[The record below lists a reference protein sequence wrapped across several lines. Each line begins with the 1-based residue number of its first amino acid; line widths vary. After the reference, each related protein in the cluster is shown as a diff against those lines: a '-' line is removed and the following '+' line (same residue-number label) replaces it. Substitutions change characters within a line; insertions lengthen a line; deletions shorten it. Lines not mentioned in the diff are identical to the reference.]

1 MNKINNIDHLYSLLP
16 NTKTESW
23 KYTNIK
29 RFLPENLKINSNQID
44 VDLNSKEVLG
54 GIISIKSPY
63 KIWFKNGEFDKA
75 SSRVPSGMFIK
86 KINSNSLGGHGFYTD
101 PKGKSFCE
109 KMEES
114 SLFKKNEQ
122 RDNLLKINS
131 LYGHTCF
138 LIEFA
143 TNFSCEQHIEINNL
157 FYNQAPGIKQHRL
170 LCLINPGANV
180 KIMEQTIDLSGD
192 SNSHNTVC
200 EIICLKKS
208 FLEHISIQK
217 GVQNNCSVKTS
228 FIAQSKDSQ
237 SNFYNISLN
246 GKMTRNNYHVNLCEE
261 LSSTKLYGLSCVKG
275 KDHIDNFINVMHSAA
290 NCTSS
295 QLFKNIYDES
305 ASGVF
310 VGGIFVDKDSQ
321 KTEAFQ
327 QNNNILLSE
336 KSQVNAVP
344 QLEIFADDVVCSH
357 GCTIGQ
363 PDFDA
368 IFYLQS
374 RGIKKED
381 AKALLNFAF
390 LNDTFKNV
398 SSKEIENIIR
408 KLVLKQLNLKHYS

>member
-1 MNKINNIDHLYSLLP
+1 MS
-16 NTKTESW
+16 
-23 KYTNIK
+23 
-29 RFLPENLKINSNQID
+29 
-44 VDLNSKEVLG
+44 V
-54 GIISIKSPY
+54 
-63 KIWFKNGEFDKA
+63 
-75 SSRVPSGMFIK
+75 K
-86 KINSNSLGGHGFYTD
+86 KINSSSFEGHGFYAD
-101 PKGKSFCE
+101 PKGKSFCQ
-109 KMEES
+109 KIEES

-122 RDNLLKINS
+122 RDNLLKINN

-138 LIEFA
+138 LMEFA
-143 TNFSCEQHIEINNL
+143 PNFSCEQHIEINNL
-157 FYNQAPGIKQHRL
+157 LSNQGPGVKQNRL
-170 LCLINPGANV
+170 LFLINPGANV
-180 KIMEQTIDLSGD
+180 KIIEQTIDLSSG
-192 SNSHNTVC
+192 SNFHNTVS

-208 FLEHISIQK
+208 FLEHISIQR
-217 GVQNNCSVKTS
+217 GLQNNCSVKTS
-228 FIAQSKDSQ
+228 FIAQDKESQ

-246 GKMTRNNYHVNLCEE
+246 GKMIRNNYHVNLCEE
-261 LSSTKLYGLSCVKG
+261 LSSTKLYGLSCIKG
-275 KDHIDNFINVMHSAA
+275 RDHIDNFINVMHSAA

-336 KSQVNAVP
+336 KSQVNAIP

-408 KLVLKQLNLKHYS
+408 ALVLKQLNLKHYS

>member
-1 MNKINNIDHLYSLLP
+1 MSLFLLIIKNI
-16 NTKTESW
+16 
-23 KYTNIK
+23 
-29 RFLPENLKINSNQID
+29 
-44 VDLNSKEVLG
+44 
-54 GIISIKSPY
+54 
-63 KIWFKNGEFDKA
+63 A
-75 SSRVPSGMFIK
+75 SSW
-86 KINSNSLGGHGFYTD
+86 SLWIFV
-101 PKGKSFCE
+101 KVVISE
-109 KMEES
+109 
-114 SLFKKNEQ
+114 L
-122 RDNLLKINS
+122 LLKLS
-131 LYGHTCF
+131 SPQLQT
-138 LIEFA
+138 
-143 TNFSCEQHIEINNL
+143 
-157 FYNQAPGIKQHRL
+157 
-170 LCLINPGANV
+170 NV
-180 KIMEQTIDLSGD
+180 KIIEQTIDLSGD
-192 SNSHNTVC
+192 SNFHNTVC

-208 FLEHISIQK
+208 FLEHISIQR

-275 KDHIDNFINVMHSAA
+275 KDHIDNFINIMHSAA

-398 SSKEIENIIR
+398 SSKEIEGIIR